1 MGGGVG
7 GKNYWEVYKLKDALY
22 NTGNR
27 TNIFY

>member
-1 MGGGVG
+1 MGRGVG
-7 GKNYWEVYKLKDALY
+7 GKNWEVYKHKDALY